1 MRHTVDVMSTR
12 DQGRHGFE
20 RQFGN
25 LLPIGPRLRKARQQR
40 GMTLE
45 QVASEAGLTKSFL
58 SLLERDATS
67 ASVGSL
73 QRICAVLGVHIAE
86 LIEPTGQSIL
96 RKEART
102 PISFGGSGVVDYVL
116 TPPDER
122 RLQVFETH
130 LKPGGSVG
138 ELFTADIDID
148 LIYVL
153 EGELEF
159 EFGDRTVTLNAGDA
173 LTFSPREPHTWRNPS
188 QTDPTVLIIATTPAA
203 F

>member
-1 MRHTVDVMSTR
+1 MRKR
-12 DQGRHGFE
+12 DQDTDGFE
-20 RQFGN
+20 RQFGT
-25 LLPIGPRLRKARQQR
+25 LLPIGPRLRQTRQQR
-40 GMTLE
+40 NMTLE

-73 QRICAVLGVHIAE
+73 QRICAVLGVHIAA
-86 LIEPTGQSIL
+86 LLEPSGQSVL
-96 RKEART
+96 RKDART
-102 PISFGGSGVVDYVL
+102 PISFGGNGVVDYVL

-130 LKPGGSVG
+130 LKPGGSAG
-138 ELFTADIDID
+138 ELFTADIDVD

-153 EGELEF
+153 EGQLEF

-188 QTDPTVLIIATTPAA
+188 QTSPAVVIIATTPAA

>member
-1 MRHTVDVMSTR
+1 MRTR
-12 DQGRHGFE
+12 EGNDNGFD

-25 LLPIGPRLRKARQQR
+25 LLPIGPRLRSARQGR
-40 GMTLE
+40 GLTLE

-67 ASVGSL
+67 ASVASL
-73 QRICAVLGVHIAE
+73 QRICAVLGIHIAA
-86 LIEPTGQSIL
+86 LLEPAGQSLL

-102 PISFGGSGVVDYVL
+102 PINFGGDGVVDYVL

-130 LKPGGSVG
+130 IRPGGSAG
-138 ELFTADIDID
+138 EMFTAEIDIG
-148 LIYVL
+148 LFYVL
-153 EGELEF
+153 EGQLECGF
-159 EFGDRTVTLNAGDA
+159 TDRTVTLNAGDA

-188 QTDPTVLIIATTPAA
+188 ETDPTVLVIATTPAA